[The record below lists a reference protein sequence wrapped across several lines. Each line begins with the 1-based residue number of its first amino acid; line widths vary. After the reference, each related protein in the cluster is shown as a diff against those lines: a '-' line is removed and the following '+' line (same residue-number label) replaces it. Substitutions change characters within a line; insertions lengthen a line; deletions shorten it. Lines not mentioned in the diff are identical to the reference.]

1 MSEHMICDL
10 NCCSVDSIMDGISF
24 FVNGTKINFPF
35 SPYPA
40 QKAIMDRTLRTLK
53 HSQNCLV
60 ESPTGTGKSLA
71 LLCAALAWQRE
82 FSSAQCSEIA
92 VESMPN
98 FNESY
103 DEVDCNAEQSQGFAL
118 FLYIL
123 VMKYINNLEILCS
136 PDCKRKNMNKFC
148 TNKSQCSVANSG
160 AHQKRRVPKI
170 FYATRTHKQL
180 SQMVRELKKTEYKDV
195 RMTIMA
201 SRDFTC
207 LNDKVNNHCDKVAAC
222 LQVKEK
228 NCLYYKGLQTFG
240 QETSILRKHVQSSK
254 KRVKDVWEI
263 IERNDDFAWDIEE
276 LVEAGRKL
284 NFCPYF
290 ASVDTLY
297 QDANLIFCPYGYL
310 IDPVVRSSSNIN
322 LKGQVII
329 FDEAHN
335 MEDECCEKASFQ
347 ITKQELISAVEYL
360 SSNEELVS
368 ESKKSLQDNCIQLVK
383 SVIDWIDRKSVI
395 EEMTNHSEKF
405 YTKIWSGRAMYAELQ
420 KMKLHHD
427 AESILQKSVQKFS
440 SVFKF
445 NNSLDTTGEVF
456 DKKYAN
462 QPLTV
467 LEKLILTLKYIYKDY
482 RLTPTDSFDCYSYKL
497 CLKKEKLSGF
507 TSHSAEGW
515 LSKKRLNCFVDSIN
529 FWCMN
534 PGVIFQDVSLSA
546 RSVILA
552 SGTLA
557 PLKTYA
563 NELGLPF
570 QYLLEAPH
578 VILPERVWIGATGV
592 GPKHVPLKATYQLAQ
607 STEFQDELGR
617 LLIEICKVT
626 PDGVLCFLPSYTFIN
641 CLLSRWKKVPT
652 NCNFQVNSLWSQLNV
667 YKMVLVEPRKNDS
680 DVRLIMDRFTETI
693 KDPTKV
699 GPQCNGALLLA
710 VYRGKISEG
719 VDFADQQARAVVTV
733 GIPYPDMEDLRI
745 RLKMQY
751 NNERLKN
758 AKCIA
763 EMAPL
768 ISGNQWYQAQAFR
781 ALNQALGRCL
791 RHKLDWGAL
800 LLVDS
805 RFQNAEYSCNLS
817 TWIRKNLRCY
827 NRFDNM
833 ICNLQTFV
841 ARFKINK

>member
-1 MSEHMICDL
+1 LIY
-10 NCCSVDSIMDGISF
+10 NCCSVDSVMDGISF
-24 FVNGTKINFPF
+24 FVNGTEINFPF

-82 FSSAQCSEIA
+82 FSSAQGSEIA
-92 VESMPN
+92 MQVVPN
-98 FNESY
+98 LNESH
-103 DEVDCNAEQSQGFAL
+103 DEVDCNSELSQGFAL
-118 FLYIL
+118 SLHVFVI
-123 VMKYINNLEILCS
+123 KHINNLEIFYS
-136 PDCKRKNMNKFC
+136 PNCKRKNMDKIS
-148 TNKSQCSVANSG
+148 TNKSQCSAANS
-160 AHQKRRVPKI
+160 AACQKRRVPKI

-180 SQMVRELKKTEYKDV
+180 SQMVRELKKTEYKNV

-207 LNDKVNNHCDKVAAC
+207 LNDKVNNHCDKAAAC
-222 LQVKEK
+222 LQVKDK
-228 NCLYYKGLQTFG
+228 NCSYYKGLQAFG
-240 QETSILRKHVQSSK
+240 QETSMLRKHVQSSK
-254 KRVKDVWEI
+254 KRVKDIWEI
-263 IERNDDFAWDIEE
+263 IEENDDFAWDIEE

-290 ASVDTLY
+290 ASVDNMY

-347 ITKQELISAVEYL
+347 ITKQELVDAVEYL
-360 SSNEELVS
+360 SSIEELVP
-368 ESKKSLQDNCIQLVK
+368 ESKKSLQEKCTELVK
-383 SVIDWIDRKSVI
+383 SVIEWIDKKSVI

-420 KMKLHHD
+420 EMKLHHD
-427 AESILQKSVQKFS
+427 AGNILQKAIQKFD
-440 SVFKF
+440 SVFKPD
-445 NNSLDTTGEVF
+445 NSLNVTGTVF
-456 DKKYAN
+456 EKKHDS

-482 RLTPTDSFDCYSYKL
+482 RLTPTDSYDCYSYKL
-497 CLKKEKLSGF
+497 CLKKAKLSGF
-507 TSHSAEGW
+507 TFNSAEGW

-534 PGVIFQDVSLSA
+534 PGVIFQDISSSA

-578 VILPERVWIGATGV
+578 VILPDRVWIGAIGV

-626 PDGVLCFLPSYTFIN
+626 PDGVLCFLPSYTFID
-641 CLLSRWKKVPT
+641 CLLTRWKKVPP
-652 NCNFQVNSLWSQLNV
+652 NCNFQVNSSLWSQLNV
-667 YKMVLVEPRKNDS
+667 YKMVVVEPRKNGS

-693 KDPTKV
+693 KDPKKL
-699 GPQCNGALLLA
+699 GPKCNGALLLA

-733 GIPYPDMEDLRI
+733 GIPYPDMEDMRI
-745 RLKMQY
+745 RLKIQY

-758 AKCIA
+758 AKRIA

-768 ISGNQWYQAQAFR
+768 ISGDQWYRAQAFR

-805 RFQNAEYSCNLS
+805 RFQNAECSCNLS
-817 TWIRKNLRCY
+817 TWIRKNLHCY
-827 NRFDNM
+827 DRFDQM

-841 ARFKINK
+841 ARFSANKIHE

>member
-1 MSEHMICDL
+1 
-10 NCCSVDSIMDGISF
+10 MDGTSF

-82 FSSAQCSEIA
+82 FSNAQCSEIA
-92 VESMPN
+92 MESMPN

-103 DEVDCNAEQSQGFAL
+103 DEFDCNAEQSQ
-118 FLYIL
+118 
-123 VMKYINNLEILCS
+123 EIFGS
-136 PDCKRKNMNKFC
+136 PDCKRKNMDKFC
-148 TNKSQCSVANSG
+148 TNKSQCSVANSE

-180 SQMVRELKKTEYKDV
+180 SQMIRELKKTEYKNV

-228 NCLYYKGLQTFG
+228 NCSYYKGLQAFG

-254 KRVKDVWEI
+254 KKVKDIWEI
-263 IERNDDFAWDIEE
+263 IEGNDDFAWDIEE

-310 IDPVVRSSSNIN
+310 IDPVVRNSTNIN
-322 LKGQVII
+322 LRGQVII

-335 MEDECCEKASFQ
+335 IEDECCEKASFQ
-347 ITKQELISAVEYL
+347 ITKQELVSAIEYL
-360 SSNEELVS
+360 SSIEELVS

-383 SVIDWIDRKSVI
+383 SVIEWIDRKSVI
-395 EEMTNHSEKF
+395 KEMTDHSEKF
-405 YTKIWSGRAMYAELQ
+405 YTKIWFGRKMYAELQ
-420 KMKLHHD
+420 EMKLHRD
-427 AESILQKSVQKFS
+427 AENILQEAVQKFG
-440 SVFKF
+440 SVFKPD
-445 NNSLDTTGEVF
+445 NSLNTTGGVF
-456 DKKYAN
+456 DKKYEN

-482 RLTPTDSFDCYSYKL
+482 RLTPPNSFDCYSYKL
-497 CLKKEKLSGF
+497 CLKKEKLSDF
-507 TSHSAEGW
+507 TFHSAEGW

-534 PGVIFQDVSLSA
+534 PGVASIFQDISFPA

-570 QYLLEAPH
+570 KYLLQAPH
-578 VILPERVWIGATGV
+578 VILPERVWIGAIGV
-592 GPKHVPLKATYQLAQ
+592 GPKQVPLKATYQLAQ

-626 PDGVLCFLPSYTFIN
+626 PGGVLCFLPSYTFIN
-641 CLLSRWKKVPT
+641 CLLSRWKKVPP
-652 NCNFQVNSLWSQLNV
+652 NCNFQENNSLWSQLNV

-719 VDFADQQARAVVTV
+719 VDFSDQQARAVVTV

-745 RLKMQY
+745 RLKMHY
-751 NNERLKN
+751 NDERLRN
-758 AKCIA
+758 AKRIA
-763 EMAPL
+763 EVTPL

-805 RFQNAEYSCNLS
+805 RFQSTEYSCNLS
-817 TWIRKNLRCY
+817 TWIRRKLRCY
-827 NRFDNM
+827 HRFHNM
-833 ICNLQTFV
+833 IGNLQTFV
-841 ARFKINK
+841 ARFSADKINE